1 MAIRA
6 IAFDLDDTL
15 LDTSGKLSP
24 QAAQNAFQIL
34 IDAGLKLTLAECE
47 QKRTEMIRTI
57 SHKEVFEK
65 LAQDFGTSTTQAAT
79 AHATKAFYEPDV
91 PEQLHLLA
99 GALENLEYLS
109 QNYALYL
116 VTAGNADAQ
125 KQKIAALRIGH
136 YFKKIFIVNSLIKER
151 KIHSFKKIL
160 DIENI
165 DASQLLC
172 VGNSLSSEI
181 ADAVQLKAKSC
192 FFDFGEDRGQVEQL
206 EKLKPDFHVTE
217 HKELIGV
224 CQL

>member
-34 IDAGLKLTLAECE
+34 IDAGLNLTLEECE

-65 LAQDFGTSTTQAAT
+65 LAQDFGTETTQAAT
-79 AHATKAFYEPDV
+79 PRATKAFYEPDV
-91 PEQLHLLA
+91 PEKLHLLS

-116 VTAGNADAQ
+116 VTAGNASAQ

-136 YFKKIFIVNSLIKER
+136 FFKKIFIVNSLVKER
-151 KIHSFKKIL
+151 KIHSFQKIL
-160 DIENI
+160 ELENI
-165 DASQLLC
+165 ASSKLLC
-172 VGNSLSSEI
+172 IGNSLSSEI
-181 ADAVQLKAKSC
+181 TDAVQLKAKSC
-192 FFDFGEDRGQVEQL
+192 FFDFGEDRGQIEQL
-206 EKLKPDFHVTE
+206 TKLNPDFRVKE
-217 HKELIGV
+217 HKELISV